1 MTTPLMDPAPPP
13 PLTADGGRAPRRR
26 RARVGPARAL
36 GIGLI
41 WLFVAVSLLLLM
53 WMLLT
58 SLRDSRAIFDRPWA
72 LPDPF
77 KLSNYT
83 TAFDSGFGR
92 AALNSVLVSGSAA
105 LVSVLLAA
113 PAAYALSRRLNRLA
127 GPLTMLFV
135 LGLGVPGQVLLIPV
149 FFMLTEVNMVDTLP
163 GLFLVYVGI
172 AMPFTVFLLTGF
184 FRSLPGELE
193 ESAALDGAS
202 PARTFWQI
210 VLPLARSGL
219 ITAFILQLINNWNET
234 LFALSLMQSNDNF
247 TLPLV
252 LARFIGE
259 QQYKGA
265 DWGGMFAGLCLI
277 VAPMLI
283 MYAWLSRRIITGM
296 TLGIGK

>member
-1 MTTPLMDPAPPP
+1 MA
-13 PLTADGGRAPRRR
+13 LTVGGRRRS
-26 RARVGPARAL
+26 PARAC

-41 WLFVAVSLLLLM
+41 WLSVAAGLLLLL
-53 WMLLT
+53 WMVLT
-58 SLRDSRAIFDRPWA
+58 SLRDSRSVFDNPWA
-72 LPDPF
+72 LPDPW
-77 KLSNYT
+77 KLSNYA

-92 AALNSVLVSGSAA
+92 AAVNSVLVSGSAA
-105 LVSVLLAA
+105 LVSVVLAA
-113 PAAYALSRRLNRLA
+113 PAAYALSRRLNSLA

-149 FFMLTEVNMVDTLP
+149 FFMLSKVNLVDTLP

-184 FRSLPGELE
+184 LRSLPGELE
-193 ESAALDGAS
+193 EAAALDGAS

-210 VLPLARSGL
+210 VLPMARSGL
-219 ITAFILQLINNWNET
+219 ITAFVLQVINNWNET

-259 QQYKGA
+259 QQYRGA

-277 VAPMLI
+277 VAPMLTL
-283 MYAWLSRRIITGM
+283 YAWLSRRIITGM

>member
-1 MTTPLMDPAPPP
+1 MTSTPEAPAHRG
-13 PLTADGGRAPRRR
+13 DRRR
-26 RARVGPARAL
+26 PRARTGPLRAT
-36 GIGLI
+36 GTGLV
-41 WLFVAVSLLLLM
+41 WLFVAVSLLLLV

-58 SLRDSRAIFDRPWA
+58 SLRDSRAIFADPWA

-77 KLSNYT
+77 RLSNYT

-113 PAAYALSRRLNRLA
+113 PAAYALTRRLHRFA
-127 GPLTMLFV
+127 GPLTTLFV

-149 FFMLTEVNMVDTLP
+149 FFMLSEVGMVDTLP

-184 FRSLPGELE
+184 FRSMPGELE
-193 ESAALDGAS
+193 EAAALDGAS

-210 VLPLARSGL
+210 VLPMARSGL
-219 ITAFILQLINNWNET
+219 ITAFVLQLINNWNET
-234 LFALSLMQSNDNF
+234 LFALALMQSNDNF

-277 VAPMLI
+277 VAPMLV
-283 MYAWLSRRIITGM
+283 MYGWLSRRIITGM

>member
-1 MTTPLMDPAPPP
+1 MTM
-13 PLTADGGRAPRRR
+13 
-26 RARVGPARAL
+26 RARTARAAGL
-36 GIGLI
+36 GAV
-41 WLFVAVSLLLLM
+41 WLFVAAGLLLLV
-53 WMLLT
+53 WMVLT

-72 LPDPF
+72 LPDPWQ
-77 KLSNYT
+77 LSNYR
-83 TAFDSGFGR
+83 TAFGSGFGR
-92 AALNSVLVSGSAA
+92 AAVNSVLVSGSAA
-105 LVSVLLAA
+105 LVAVVLAA
-113 PAAYALSRRLNRLA
+113 PAAYALSRRLNTLA

-149 FFMLTEVNMVDTLP
+149 FFMLTEVNLVDTLP
-163 GLFLVYVGI
+163 GLFLVYVGL

-193 ESAALDGAS
+193 EAAALDGAS
-202 PARTFWQI
+202 PARTFWQV

-219 ITAFILQLINNWNET
+219 LTAFILQLINNWNET
-234 LFALSLMQSNDNF
+234 LFALALMQSNDNF

-259 QQYKGA
+259 QQYRGA

-277 VAPMLI
+277 VAPMLLL
-283 MYAWLSRRIITGM
+283 YGWLSRRIITGM

>member
-1 MTTPLMDPAPPP
+1 MTTRAR
-13 PLTADGGRAPRRR
+13 TGRA
-26 RARVGPARAL
+26 VGL
-36 GIGLI
+36 GMI
-41 WLFVAVSLLLLM
+41 WLCVAAGLLLLG
-53 WMLLT
+53 WMALT

-72 LPDPF
+72 LPDPWQ
-77 KLSNYT
+77 LSNYR

-92 AALNSVLVSGSAA
+92 AAVNSVLVSGSAA
-105 LVSVLLAA
+105 VAAVALAA
-113 PAAYALSRRLNRLA
+113 PAAYALSRRLNALA
-127 GPLTMLFV
+127 EPLTMLFV

-163 GLFLVYVGI
+163 GLFLVYVGL

-193 ESAALDGAS
+193 EAAALDGAS

-219 ITAFILQLINNWNET
+219 ITAFLLQLINNWNET

-259 QQYKGA
+259 QQYRGA

-277 VAPMLI
+277 VAPMLLL
-283 MYAWLSRRIITGM
+283 YGWLSRRIITGM
-296 TLGIGK
+296 TLGLGK